1 MNSNWIFGIIIV
13 LAAAIL
19 ASFFLTKKPTTGT
32 NSASDTREL
41 KTYYDERYG
50 IAFNF
55 PDSYAISDRDPAAKH
70 HTIVL
75 VDKVASASMPAESDG
90 PPAVTID
97 IFSTPTT
104 LLADKWIKNTQDSN
118 YKLSGDTA
126 LATTSVNGIPAFAY
140 PWSGLYQATSIVF
153 PHAGRIYMMSV
164 TFNSQTDL
172 IVKDFAAIVASVQ
185 LDP

>member
-1 MNSNWIFGIIIV
+1 MQTNWIYGVIIL
-13 LAAAIL
+13 LAVAVIAA
-19 ASFFLTKKPTTGT
+19 FFLTKKPATIGT
-32 NSASDTREL
+32 NTSDTREL

-55 PDSYAISDRDPAAKH
+55 PDSYEIADHDTGAKH

-75 VDKVASASMPAESDG
+75 VDKVASSSVPKESDA
-90 PPAVTID
+90 PPTITID
-97 IFSTPTT
+97 IFSSPST
-104 LLADKWIKNTQDSN
+104 LNADKWIKNTAESN
-118 YKLSGDTA
+118 YKFSGEA
-126 LATTSVNGIPAFAY
+126 VLATTTVSTIPAFAY
-140 PWSGLYQATSIVF
+140 PWNGLYQATSIVF

-164 TFNSQTDL
+164 TYNAPSDL